1 MKIGFYFRTRNEYCE
16 VFDYVQALNAET
28 RKHPKFRNTFL
39 LRIHTRYLADD
50 QNWDSKIPKERVG
63 NKKYLGII
71 HGNKYL
77 MNLCDVQPEEFLK
90 TIGREVVKREAGTA
104 KYDGEKTLHKTILRT
119 PKELKT
125 ITSVFNKRYGHGC
138 WRIQGPKKLQHILK
152 TIEPKPNTIS
162 SPWAFSFG
170 DEERDLLIKR
180 YPGGV
185 HVTLIVNEPNAEIDK
200 QLFKAVL
207 KG

>member
-1 MKIGFYFRTRNEYCE
+1 

-28 RKHPKFRNTFL
+28 KKNPKFRNKFL

-50 QNWDSKIPKERVG
+50 QNWDTKIPKERVG
-63 NKKYLGII
+63 NKKYIGII
-71 HGNKYL
+71 YGNKFL

-90 TIGREVVKREAGTA
+90 TLGRELVWRGAGDP
-104 KYDGEKTLHKTILRT
+104 KYDGEKTVHPTILRT
-119 PKELKT
+119 HKEFRT
-125 ITSVFNKRYGHGC
+125 ITSVFNKRFGHGN
-138 WRIQGPKKLQHILK
+138 WRIIGPKKLQHVLK
-152 TIEPKPNTIS
+152 TIEPTPNTL
-162 SPWAFSFG
+162 PANPFTFDFG
-170 DEERDLLIKR
+170 DTERDLYMGR

-185 HVTLIVNEPNAEIDK
+185 PVKIVVNEPDVDIPK